1 MFKIVRRWPK
11 TVYSSLHRYHDTS
24 SPSFQSQRDIATTTS
39 AQLSKTRGGQNLSE
53 RYKRLERSLRGKD
66 KGTGNEMRLTG
77 KRSEGTRELK
87 YEGSPRRRI
96 LKVSRDSLMRRRD
109 KAEKGGECCMSG
121 CAVCVY
127 DLYEEAV
134 EMWKVEV
141 EGVKGRLREM
151 GVDESE
157 WPVGLQTRQRK
168 NVVQDAFEQLE
179 RELADGGRRVD

>member
-11 TVYSSLHRYHDTS
+11 TVLHRYHDTS

-77 KRSEGTRELK
+77 KRSEDTSSMEK
-87 YEGSPRRRI
+87 TKEDI
-96 LKVSRDSLMRRRD
+96 LMFRGIEMRREP
-109 KAEKGGECCMSG
+109 KAPDSEGECCMSG

-134 EMWKVEV
+134 EKWKVEV
-141 EGVKGRLREM
+141 EGVKGRLKEM

-157 WPVGLQTRQRK
+157 WPVGLQTQQRK